1 MGKVEVV
8 FAHEILQVVDKE
20 FPLSSDHGIWDMAG
34 SHVPVK
40 GRAGKS
46 QELTGLGKV
55 EIAEGR
61 FFLDLF
67 LFLPQLIELSL
78 KSLQALQDLQEGGLV
93 SVGWFFHGGYGFSAR
108 LGSCA
113 GQNVILS
120 YKYHI
125 IFFK

>member
-8 FAHEILQVVDKE
+8 FAHKILQVIDKE
-20 FPLSSDHGIWDMAG
+20 FPLSSDHGIGDVAG

-40 GRAGKS
+40 GRAGKP

-67 LFLPQLIELSL
+67 LFLPHFKELSL
-78 KSLQALQDLQEGGLV
+78 KSLQALQDLLEGGLM
-93 SVGWFFHGGYGFSAR
+93 SVGWLFHADMDFP
-108 LGSCA
+108 
-113 GQNVILS
+113 QD
-120 YKYHI
+120 
-125 IFFK
+125 